1 MCVEKDFLLRVEP
14 FIIVRR
20 YTYKAFGNVHVVCNK
35 ARGRWRRRLQ
45 LSAPLFAGRALTRRD
60 DRWLES
66 LVDPNEPFR
75 TALPRFSVPLLLRPH
90 FRAMTSRFK
99 S

>member
-1 MCVEKDFLLRVEP
+1 MCVEKDSLLRVEP

-35 ARGRWRRRLQ
+35 VGGAC
-45 LSAPLFAGRALTRRD
+45 SSPLRCLPVRALTRRD

-66 LVDPNEPFR
+66 LVDPNEPVR
-75 TALPRFSVPLLLRPH
+75 TPLPRFSVPNPEYNKIR
-90 FRAMTSRFK
+90 SN
-99 S
+99 